1 VNELEQSRRGTKVL
15 RVRWLLPIVG
25 LLVAVAMFYGWTV
38 WLTHSYERDFKSW
51 ETSQKF
57 KLTTTS
63 PLTPVT
69 AFGYSGY
76 FLTEQDL
83 QTQKSGCTATR
94 SARKAVNSSAAS
106 LPELAGLPLSFV
118 NPSYDELKMRA
129 DRRQE
134 LVEKYRAQ
142 ASGVLGQI
150 GHDCRF
156 VTPIVEVTVRQDE
169 LTEKAE
175 ELIDPAGSTSSNLVC
190 EYEDGCLPSA
200 PARLKRYQSL
210 LAEWNRLSREEV
222 LPLLESAKCRRT
234 SMGESCRAFARVYED
249 FLNADRAYVRLITGS
264 DSELNRAA
272 DRATRAL
279 ETSMKKAARMLER
292 RFSELKSFKKFQD
305 APTSPD
311 AFFDGITFPKV
322 RELMSARERFIEEF
336 R

>member
-1 VNELEQSRRGTKVL
+1 VNELKQRRRGAKVL
-15 RVRWLLPIVG
+15 RVRWLLPLVG
-25 LLVAVAMFYGWTV
+25 LLVAGAFYGWTV
-38 WLTHSYERDFKSW
+38 WLTHSYEQEFKSW

-63 PLTPVT
+63 PLSPVT

-76 FLTEQDL
+76 FLTDQDL
-83 QTQKSGCTATR
+83 QTQKSGCAEIQ

-106 LPELAGLPLSFV
+106 LPELAGIPLSFV
-118 NPSYDELKMRA
+118 NPSYDELKTRA
-129 DRRQE
+129 DRRHE

-150 GHDCRF
+150 GRDCRF
-156 VTPIVEVTVRQDE
+156 DTPIVEVTVRQDE

-175 ELIDPAGSTSSNLVC
+175 KLIDPAGSTSSTLIC

-210 LAEWNRLSREEV
+210 LAEWNRLSREEI
-222 LPLLESAKCRRT
+222 LPLLDSAKCRRT
-234 SMGESCRAFARVYED
+234 SMGESCGPYARVYED
-249 FLNADRAYVRLITGS
+249 FLDADRAYVRLITGS

-272 DRATRAL
+272 DRATRAHA
-279 ETSMKKAARMLER
+279 TSQKKAARLLER
-292 RFSELKSFKKFQD
+292 RFAELKSFKKFQD
-305 APTSPD
+305 DPTSPD

-322 RELMSARERFIEEF
+322 RDLMSAREQFIDEL